1 MSWCVGVA
9 GFVSDN
15 VGNEVMACR
24 GDRFCL
30 TM

>member
-1 MSWCVGVA
+1 MSWCVGLT
-9 GFVSDN
+9 GFVSGN

-30 TM
+30 